1 MSCLLNSFV
10 FRTLVGRKD
19 EFERYF
25 SQKPNVLLTAMYLYM
40 MEGWIRRHGRWTMI
54 ADEVNVGKYSI
65 DSITHALL
73 INTDINVFTS

>member
-1 MSCLLNSFV
+1 M
-10 FRTLVGRKD
+10 
-19 EFERYF
+19 
-25 SQKPNVLLTAMYLYM
+25 LLTAMYLYM

-73 INTDINVFTS
+73 INTDVNVFTS